1 MPEEIEIETNELQ
14 ETIEEMREERL
25 ERKEDEKRSG
35 WLKYISLT
43 TAMLAVVAA
52 VGALYSGSLVNEALL
67 EKNKAVL
74 LQAQA
79 SDKWT
84 YYQAK
89 GLKSNGASQTA
100 DLLAANPSQATAA
113 EKWRGEA
120 ARYKSDQ
127 ESIKKEAE
135 ELEKQRDEKGVEA
148 EHFMHHHHLFAY
160 CVTFTQV
167 AIALSAV
174 AALTKRKPVWYFSML
189 AGVFGLGYFIYGF
202 LAITPPPEKPE
213 ASIEKK
219 VVVAKPSPTKEG
231 KPGKPKAE

>member
-1 MPEEIEIETNELQ
+1 MPEEIEIETSELQ
-14 ETIEEMREERL
+14 KTIEEMREERL
-25 ERKEDEKRSG
+25 ERLEEEKRSG
-35 WLKYISLT
+35 WLKYISLS
-43 TAMLAVVAA
+43 TALLAVVAA

-89 GLKSNGASQTA
+89 GLKSNGATQTA
-100 DLLAANPSQATAA
+100 DLLSVNPAQAAAA

-127 ESIKKEAE
+127 EGIKKEAE
-135 ELEKQRDEKGVEA
+135 ELEKQRDEKGEEA
-148 EHFMHHHHLFAY
+148 EHYMHHHHLFAY

-189 AGVFGLGYFIYGF
+189 AGVFGVGYFAYGF
-202 LAITPPPEKPE
+202 LSNTPPPEKP
-213 ASIEKK
+213 AP
-219 VVVAKPSPTKEG
+219 VAEQKAAEVKPSAPPGE
-231 KPGKPKAE
+231 KPLKQKSE